1 MPSLDYGVDSH
12 AIGAGFGHFGIADE
26 DEISYKLNFLSVIKA
41 KRGKVTREPGLGG
54 SRVIAFIE
62 DPDGYKFELLERG
75 PTTESLCQGM
85 LRVSDLDRETFC
97 DVIGSP
103 YYVAP
108 VDLKLVYDRIAPDIP
123 PDSALYCN

>member
-1 MPSLDYGVDSH
+1 MLPDYGVDSH

-26 DEISYKLNFLSVIKA
+26 DEISYKLNFLS
-41 KRGKVTREPGLGG
+41 G
-54 SRVIAFIE
+54 
-62 DPDGYKFELLERG
+62 
-75 PTTESLCQGM
+75 
-85 LRVSDLDRETFC
+85 ETFC